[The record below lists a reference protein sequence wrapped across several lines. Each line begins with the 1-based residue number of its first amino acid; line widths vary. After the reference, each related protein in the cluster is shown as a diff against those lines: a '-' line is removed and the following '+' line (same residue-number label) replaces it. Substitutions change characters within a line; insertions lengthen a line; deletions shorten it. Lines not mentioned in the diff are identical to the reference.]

1 MTWSRLL
8 PGAALVT
15 AVGAAAWMS
24 RSAVLAGHWAYLA
37 LVCVAG
43 AIGVALLIWS
53 LGGKPAPGVVR
64 AGFRWAA
71 AAAGVGLAV
80 ITYWL
85 SPYEADPVPTEVP
98 AVSVSSDGNGIL
110 MLPDDARRTGVAF
123 IPGALVD
130 PRAYQRILTPVVQ
143 AGYPVYIA
151 KPPLGLAFGVPDV
164 VAAASVAEPLVEDWV
179 VAGHSLGGAVAS
191 GQTDS
196 AVGLIL
202 LGAYPIDD
210 VSDAQ
215 VPVLSISGTND
226 TLTTAADVDASRQR
240 LPADAR
246 FVAIDGGIHAYFGD
260 YGTQRGDG
268 QPAVSRQEA
277 QDQTQRAVINFLG
290 RIS

>member
-8 PGAALVT
+8 PGAALVI
-15 AVGAAAWMS
+15 AVGAAGWTS

-53 LGGKPAPGVVR
+53 LGGKPAPGAVR

-85 SPYEADPVPTEVP
+85 SPYEADPVPPEVP
-98 AVSVSSDGNGIL
+98 GVSVRSDADGIL
-110 MLPDDARRTGVAF
+110 MLPDEARRSGVAF

-164 VAAASVAEPLVEDWV
+164 VAAASAAEPLVEDWV

-191 GQTDS
+191 GQTDG

-215 VPVLSISGTND
+215 VPVLSISGSND
-226 TLTTAADVDASRQR
+226 TLTTPADVDASRQT

-246 FVAIDGGIHAYFGD
+246 FVVIDGGIHAYFGD
-260 YGTQRGDG
+260 YGVQRGDG
-268 QPAVSRQEA
+268 QPTVSRQEA
-277 QDQTQRAVINFLG
+277 QDQTQRAVLNFLG
-290 RIS
+290 RIF